1 MTTSTAVEFRL
12 PAGWTL
18 RKVAA
23 ALAREWLPPFLA
35 ETGPKSP
42 RWVLQP
48 VVEAPESGAP
58 PLWQAGISTAE
69 YEERLDHADLA
80 WVIRASVARGRG
92 KGNVLARL
100 RLSQE
105 QPNTF
110 QLTVMQAAVPDTLLD
125 TKRVSEYLGSADASG
140 LEGLFVGLLNQEGI
154 EQVS

>member
-12 PAGWTL
+12 PDGWTL

-23 ALAREWLPPFLA
+23 ALARDLLPPFLA

-48 VVEAPESGAP
+48 VVETPENGAP

-100 RLSQE
+100 RLSPDH
-105 QPNTF
+105 PNTF
-110 QLTVMQAAVPDTLLD
+110 QLTVMQASLPESLLD
-125 TKRVSEYLGSADASG
+125 AQRVSEYLGTRTVRG
-140 LEGLFVGLLNQEGI
+140 LEGLFIGLLNQEGI